1 MVPQE
6 HKLWQW
12 VYTLG
17 EKTGSVGIKVVFM
30 ARDGVQ
36 GLGVVFTSLHFS
48 GPTCIIFIIRKKI
61 TLKSVYVYISYAFY
75 STYVHTHTHM
85 YIYISY
91 FLLIFTIKNIRKYS

>member
-17 EKTGSVGIKVVFM
+17 EETGSTGIKVVSM
-30 ARDGVQ
+30 ALDGVQ

-61 TLKSVYVYISYAFY
+61 TLKNVYG
-75 STYVHTHTHM
+75 

-91 FLLIFTIKNIRKYS
+91 ICIL